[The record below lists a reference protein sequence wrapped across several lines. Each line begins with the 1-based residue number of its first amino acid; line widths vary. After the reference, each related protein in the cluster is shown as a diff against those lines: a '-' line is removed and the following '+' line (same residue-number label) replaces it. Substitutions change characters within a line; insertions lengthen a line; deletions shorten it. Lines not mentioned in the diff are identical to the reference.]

1 MNKRI
6 CLGHAYFLGNS
17 LGKMV
22 RACKSSEWK
31 EFDSRSDEGL
41 N

>member
-6 CLGHAYFLGNS
+6 CLGYVYFFGNS

-22 RACKSSEWK
+22 CVCKLSEWK
-31 EFDSRSDEGL
+31 EFDSRLDEGF